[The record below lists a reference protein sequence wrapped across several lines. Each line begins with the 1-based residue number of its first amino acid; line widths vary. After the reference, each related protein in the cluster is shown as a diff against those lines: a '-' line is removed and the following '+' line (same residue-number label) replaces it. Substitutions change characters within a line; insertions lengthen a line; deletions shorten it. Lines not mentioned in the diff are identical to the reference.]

1 VSTPTPEDGEQPAE
15 TTAEVATEGPA
26 RRAPSPKVVAAV
38 GTLLVIMVV
47 MNWVGDAL
55 TTTWAKDHPAWLIA
69 LNSRN
74 RILVLTTNNLD
85 PWSYYGIGTARLLLS
100 DPLFFLLG
108 YWYGD
113 AAIVWMEKR
122 TQTWGQ
128 MLRQLE
134 SWFSKAAYPLV
145 FIAPNNPICL
155 FAGAAGMPLRAFV
168 ILNVSGTLARLWA
181 IRVFGDIFEL
191 PISDLLDWFARYRLP
206 LFIISVALLLVSILL
221 EFRKGEPEITS
232 YGKLDEELEQAA
244 RDEAKQ
250 EATDD
255 E

>member
-1 VSTPTPEDGEQPAE
+1 MSTPTPEDGEQPAE
-15 TTAEVATEGPA
+15 ATAEVATERPA
-26 RRAPSPKVVAAV
+26 RQPPSPKVVAAV

>member
-1 VSTPTPEDGEQPAE
+1 MSTPTPEDGEQPAE
-15 TTAEVATEGPA
+15 ATAEVATERPA
-26 RRAPSPKVVAAV
+26 RQPPSPKVVAAV
-38 GTLLVIMVV
+38 GTLLVIMVI

-181 IRVFGDIFEL
+181 IRVFGDIFKL